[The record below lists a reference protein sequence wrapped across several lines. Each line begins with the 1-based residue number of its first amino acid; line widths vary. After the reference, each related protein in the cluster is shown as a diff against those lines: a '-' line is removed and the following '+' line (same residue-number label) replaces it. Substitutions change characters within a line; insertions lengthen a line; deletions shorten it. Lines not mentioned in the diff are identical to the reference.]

1 MHVQSS
7 FSSDYPVRYT
17 FKTNVNFENCLFQ
30 IMYYYYTVN
39 ELRQKTYFF
48 LVTRSLQIVLFKQ
61 QKIYSY
67 ILILCTSGAG
77 EPDRLAISRSFSI
90 VLTTITTYTNV
101 PLKGQPRKQ
110 WRQFRGVL
118 GLFYRVSLARDSLKG
133 TGSHTVGHNGG
144 GLELL

>member
-1 MHVQSS
+1 MLAIFHRIAYIRVQYVTNKSVFSNVLQSVTIFSILVKISPSYSNFSKSPKGGITPVHARTLVQSS
-7 FSSDYPVRYT
+7 FSSDYPVRYYT

-67 ILILCTSGAG
+67 IKSLCT
-77 EPDRLAISRSFSI
+77 L
-90 VLTTITTYTNV
+90 
-101 PLKGQPRKQ
+101 
-110 WRQFRGVL
+110 
-118 GLFYRVSLARDSLKG
+118 
-133 TGSHTVGHNGG
+133 
-144 GLELL
+144 